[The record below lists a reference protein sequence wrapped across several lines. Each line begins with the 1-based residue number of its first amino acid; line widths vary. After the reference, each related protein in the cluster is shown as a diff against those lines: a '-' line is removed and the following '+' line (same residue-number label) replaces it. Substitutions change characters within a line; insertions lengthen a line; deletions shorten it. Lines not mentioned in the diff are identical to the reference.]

1 MDEKHQVVISEA
13 ELRQRIEALGQ
24 QISKDYEGRVV
35 HCVGVLE
42 SGFIFI
48 ADLVRA
54 LTCEV
59 RCQFV
64 KPYTDVVCE
73 RDTQMT
79 QIFYS
84 PDIEVH
90 GEHILLCEA
99 ILSSGLTADFLI
111 RHFQARGAAS
121 VAICSLLDRPSDRCV
136 EVDIAYYGF
145 RVGPQRLAGFGLSA
159 GSSALFS
166 NVPYIFAIP
175 DAGAQHAR

>member
-1 MDEKHQVVISEA
+1 MDEKHQVVISEGD
-13 ELRQRIEALGQ
+13 LQRRITELGQ

-42 SGFIFI
+42 RGFIFL

-54 LTCEV
+54 ISCEV

-64 KPYTDVVCE
+64 KPYTDVIYD

-84 PDIEVH
+84 PEIDVH

-99 ILSSGLTADFLI
+99 ILATGLTTDFLI

-121 VAICSLLDRPSDRCV
+121 VAVCTLLDRPSERRT
-136 EVDIAYYGF
+136 EVDIAYFGF
-145 RVGPQRLAGFGLSA
+145 RVGPQRLAGFGLSV
-159 GSSALFS
+159 GSSALLG
-166 NVPYIFAIP
+166 NVPYIFAVP
-175 DAGAQHAR
+175 DVRAQHAR

>member
-1 MDEKHQVVISEA
+1 MDVQHQVVISEA
-13 ELRQRIEALGQ
+13 ELRQRIVELGQ

-42 SGFIFI
+42 RGFIFI

-54 LTCEV
+54 IRGEV

-64 KPYTDVVCE
+64 KPYTDVLYDRNTE
-73 RDTQMT
+73 IT

-84 PDIEVH
+84 PDIDVH
-90 GEHILLCEA
+90 GGHILLCEA
-99 ILSSGLTADFLI
+99 VLASGLTTDFLI

-121 VAICSLLDRPSDRCV
+121 VAVCTLLDRPSDRRV
-136 EVDIAYYGF
+136 EVDVAYYGF

-159 GSSALFS
+159 GSSALLS
-166 NVPYIFAIP
+166 TVPYVFAVS
-175 DAGAQHAR
+175 DAAAQQAR

>member
-1 MDEKHQVVISEA
+1 MEVQHQVVISEA
-13 ELRQRIEALGQ
+13 ELRQRITELGQ

-42 SGFIFI
+42 RGFIFI

-54 LTCEV
+54 IRGEV

-64 KPYTDVVCE
+64 KPYTDVVYD

-84 PDIEVH
+84 PEIDVH

-99 ILSSGLTADFLI
+99 ILASGLTTDFLM
-111 RHFQARGAAS
+111 RHFHARGAAS
-121 VAICSLLDRPSDRCV
+121 VAVCTLLDKPSERCTQ
-136 EVDIAYYGF
+136 VDVSYYGF

-159 GSSALFS
+159 GSSALLS
-166 NVPYIFAIP
+166 NVPYIFAV
-175 DAGAQHAR
+175 

>member
-13 ELRQRIEALGQ
+13 DLRQRIAELGQ

-35 HCVGVLE
+35 HCVGLLE
-42 SGFIFI
+42 RGFIFI

-54 LTCEV
+54 IRGEV

-64 KPYTDVVCE
+64 KPYTDVVYDRNTE
-73 RDTQMT
+73 IT

-84 PDIEVH
+84 PDIDVH

-99 ILSSGLTADFLI
+99 ILASGLTADFLI

-121 VAICSLLDRPSDRCV
+121 VAVCTLLDRPSERRTP
-136 EVDIAYYGF
+136 VDVAYYGF

-159 GSSALFS
+159 GSSALLS
-166 NVPYIFAIP
+166 NVPYVFAVP
-175 DAGAQHAR
+175 DAHAQRAR

>member
-1 MDEKHQVVISEA
+1 MDVQHQVVISEA
-13 ELRQRIEALGQ
+13 ELRQRIAELGQ

-42 SGFIFI
+42 RGFIFI

-54 LTCEV
+54 IRSEV

-64 KPYTDVVCE
+64 RPYTDVVYD

-84 PDIEVH
+84 PEIEVA

-99 ILSSGLTADFLI
+99 ILASGLTTDFLM
-111 RHFQARGAAS
+111 RHFHARGAAS
-121 VAICSLLDRPSDRCV
+121 VSVCTLLDRHSERRT
-136 EVDIAYYGF
+136 EVDVAYYGF
-145 RVGPQRLAGFGLSA
+145 RVGPERLAGFGLSV
-159 GSSALFS
+159 GSSALLS
-166 NVPYIFAIP
+166 NVPYIFAVP
-175 DAGAQHAR
+175 DARAQHAD

>member
-1 MDEKHQVVISEA
+1 MGEKHQVVISEA
-13 ELRQRIEALGQ
+13 ELRQRIAELGR

-54 LTCEV
+54 ITCEV

-64 KPYTDVVCE
+64 KPYQDVVCDRQTE
-73 RDTQMT
+73 MT

-84 PDIEVH
+84 PEIKVQ

-99 ILSSGLTADFLI
+99 ILSTGLTTDFLI
-111 RHFQARGAAS
+111 RHFHARGAAS
-121 VAICSLLDRPSDRCV
+121 VAVWRALASAPAPLPCSATCPTSSPRP
-136 EVDIAYYGF
+136 I
-145 RVGPQRLAGFGLSA
+145 L
-159 GSSALFS
+159 
-166 NVPYIFAIP
+166 VPP
-175 DAGAQHAR
+175 EARAVPA